1 MYDEQMSERTAKKES
16 NGDRQIGFL
25 GGPEAGGRAA
35 KWAGLF
41 KGGRTQFFYHFL
53 WLCRFCTRDDDAI
66 RRKCEANK

>member
-25 GGPEAGGRAA
+25 GGPEAGGVESSV
-35 KWAGLF
+35 GIF
-41 KGGRTQFFYHFL
+41 QGGRTQFFYHFL